1 MRLWHLVSTVG
12 WCGMEHGLGTPLAIP
27 PAKGAAGSAVS
38 VAAGMHCL
46 EHNWLIRANDML
58 QSQL

>member
-1 MRLWHLVSTVG
+1 MSAVG
-12 WCGMEHGLGTPLAIP
+12 WCGMEHGLGTPLATP
-27 PAKGAAGSAVS
+27 SAKGAAGSAVS
-38 VAAGMHCL
+38 VAAGMHCS